1 MIIDF
6 LIGLMAILVAGVG
19 ACLLTVN
26 SPLIHLFLVV
36 LIYFSILYPLIWFRY
51 WLKSRGA

>member
-6 LIGLMAILVAGVG
+6 LIGLMAILVASVG
-19 ACLLTVN
+19 ARLLTVN
-26 SPLIHLFLVV
+26 SPLIYLFLVV
-36 LIYFSILYPLIWFRY
+36 LIYFSILCPLIWFRY